1 MFTINPLIVPLPPPP
16 FHLDNK
22 ANINPA
28 WFSWALAELNNI
40 KLAMLSLFNAI
51 KKEQKLPKFMQYAN
65 ITTIYKK
72 KGSRQE
78 MNNDRGIFVVSTM
91 RMILDSLIYNE
102 KYPLVD
108 SRMSDSNIGARKNR
122 NIRDHL
128 YIVYA
133 IINSV
138 IHGNEEPVDIQIY
151 NVENCF
157 NALWLEDC
165 MLDLYETLPA
175 QASSNIQ
182 DEH

>member
-1 MFTINPLIVPLPPPP
+1 
-16 FHLDNK
+16 
-22 ANINPA
+22 
-28 WFSWALAELNNI
+28 
-40 KLAMLSLFNAI
+40 
-51 KKEQKLPKFMQYAN
+51 
-65 ITTIYKK
+65 
-72 KGSRQE
+72 

-128 YIVYA
+128 YIVYT

-151 NVENCF
+151 DVEKCF
-157 NALWLEDC
+157 DALWLEDC
-165 MLDLYETLPA
+165 MLDLYKTLPA
-175 QASSNIQ
+175 QARDDKLALLLQ